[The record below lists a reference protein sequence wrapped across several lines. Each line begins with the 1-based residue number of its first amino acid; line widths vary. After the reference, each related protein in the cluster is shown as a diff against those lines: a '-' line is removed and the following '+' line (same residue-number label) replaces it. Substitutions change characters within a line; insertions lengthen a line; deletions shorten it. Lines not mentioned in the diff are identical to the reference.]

1 MRQLIKSAVRLMFP
15 LTAWTTECVM
25 QDRTVT
31 DAVVVVQ
38 ERSNIRREVVPV
50 PDGGQRCIVNFRAR
64 VDDTWHWATGQYD
77 WPGDRPREE
86 ACAVAMK
93 RAEQTLRNQ
102 LRPATVASQQVLV
115 CNDATDSLTLRNTS
129 VGSQGRLHQFRPH
142 PEFPNRFWHNGTQ
155 CRWFLESAFKDR
167 DIYTYQGVIC
177 QVADDGWVVVDKF

>member
-1 MRQLIKSAVRLMFP
+1 
-15 LTAWTTECVM
+15 
-25 QDRTVT
+25 
-31 DAVVVVQ
+31 
-38 ERSNIRREVVPV
+38 
-50 PDGGQRCIVNFRAR
+50 
-64 VDDTWHWATGQYD
+64 
-77 WPGDRPREE
+77 
-86 ACAVAMK
+86 MK